1 MSSTEVIHFKH
12 HCRDVLGSICS
23 GRGASANASA
33 VTSSGTIQNE
43 NTGMTDLSGWL
54 RSLCS
59 LLSSLQQKN
68 GMFQLDSNER
78 HHIVH
83 EVLTSLYN
91 VQLKVIVNHFV
102 LRSFKSS
109 KKKRS
114 RYQQEI
120 SLIKEFGFAD
130 TYKGDILRLLNDE
143 IENYICTKLKGEY
156 EEPVLPT
163 VEEWITSTL
172 IIFCKTI
179 FNETDD
185 NYFDELNNCFLQQTR
200 AALSRARAKELF
212 DMVRDFPDS
221 TPAIV
226 ELRQASQASGLMSF
240 QGKTLKRALCGR
252 LLHLGASTSDI
263 IDVYVKMIRCFR
275 ILDPSNL
282 LLNYVAKPIRQYL
295 VGRKDTIRC
304 IVSSL
309 TEGDDDNL
317 HSELRAGGSLEYGA
331 GNDSDD
337 DDDEE
342 DTPDINWNPAK
353 RALDF
358 PGGRE
363 GGQNKDVLA
372 LLVSIY
378 GSTDLF
384 VTEYRSILA
393 GRLLQNIEYFSDVE
407 VKTLEL
413 LKIR

>member
-1 MSSTEVIHFKH
+1 MEVIHYKH
-12 HCRDVLGSICS
+12 FCR
-23 GRGASANASA
+23 NALSNINA
-33 VTSSGTIQNE
+33 AEV
-43 NTGMTDLSGWL
+43 GMTGTAEALDVTDLAGWL
-54 RSLCS
+54 AALCQI
-59 LLSSLQQKN
+59 LSSMKMQHNVCHQLSEIDQQ
-68 GMFQLDSNER
+68 S
-78 HHIVH
+78 IAH
-83 EVLTSLYN
+83 EVLLRQYG
-91 VQLKVIVNHFV
+91 VQLRVVVNHFV
-102 LRSFKSS
+102 LQSFKSN
-109 KKKRS
+109 KKLGANFND
-114 RYQQEI
+114 EI
-120 SLIKEFGFAD
+120 TLIKQFGFAD
-130 TYKGDILRLLNDE
+130 MYKSDILKQLNDE
-143 IENYICTKLKGEY
+143 IESFISKRLRGEY
-156 EEPVLPT
+156 EEPALPV
-163 VEEWITSTL
+163 VEDWVSTSLIT
-172 IIFCKTI
+172 FCESI
-179 FNETDD
+179 FNE
-185 NYFDELNNCFLQQTR
+185 NELGYFDNLKQYFLQQTYV
-200 AALSRARAKELF
+200 ALSRARAQELF

-221 TPAIV
+221 TPGVV
-226 ELRQASQASGLMSF
+226 ELRHVSQSSGMMSF
-240 QGKTLKRALCGR
+240 LGKTLKRALCGR

-282 LLNYVAKPIRQYL
+282 LLNYVAKPIRKYL

-331 GNDSDD
+331 GNDSDEEE
-337 DDDEE
+337 DDEE
-342 DTPDINWNPAK
+342 TPDIHWNPAK

-363 GGQNKDVLA
+363 GGQTKDVLA

-413 LKIR
+413 LKIRYIDQVQQTTNMR

>member
-1 MSSTEVIHFKH
+1 MSASVEVIHYKH
-12 HCRDVLGSICS
+12 YCRDTFSKLSPV
-23 GRGASANASA
+23 AA
-33 VTSSGTIQNE
+33 VDVDE
-43 NTGMTDLSGWL
+43 TDLTDLAGWL
-54 RSLCS
+54 AALCKVIS
-59 LLSSLQQKN
+59 SMKQHNVCQLSATDQQNICHEALLRQHS
-68 GMFQLDSNER
+68 
-78 HHIVH
+78 
-83 EVLTSLYN
+83 
-91 VQLKVIVNHFV
+91 VQLRVVVNHFV
-102 LRSFKSS
+102 LKSFRAS
-109 KKKRS
+109 KKGVS
-114 RYQQEI
+114 TCTEEI
-120 SLIKEFGFAD
+120 ALIKQFGFAD
-130 TYKGDILRLLNDE
+130 IYRNDILKLLNDE
-143 IENYICTKLKGEY
+143 IESYIGRKLRGEY
-156 EEPVLPT
+156 EEPALP
-163 VEEWITSTL
+163 VVHEWVSSSL
-172 IIFCKTI
+172 IEFCQCI
-179 FNETDD
+179 FNETSAAHLDS
-185 NYFDELNNCFLQQTR
+185 LKQHVLLQIPL
-200 AALSRARAKELF
+200 ALSRARAPELF

-226 ELRQASQASGLMSF
+226 ELRQASLSSGMMSF
-240 QGKTLKRALCGR
+240 LGKTLKRALCGR

-337 DDDEE
+337 DDEE
-342 DTPDINWNPAK
+342 EESPDIHWNPAK

-363 GGQNKDVLA
+363 GGQTKDVLA